1 MLQRAVLCRIMIK
14 YYSVFYGKKRPMK
27 QLCYHHPQS
36 GQASEHL
43 KAQEINGHSVNITQF
58 YSYLSIT
65 FSSLSVIPSS
75 NAKLSNHL
83 KQDHLA
89 WVSAG
94 WEIVH
99 GTTIWGVW
107 QVLGV
112 TFRLSEV
119 LCICGFR
126 SMWKLGRKQIL
137 NVESYNVKF
146 ISFLENIHQQP
157 NINIYFNKNKSSIWD
172 QSRGR
177 VVGGSDAYLP
187 QLW

>member
-1 MLQRAVLCRIMIK
+1 
-14 YYSVFYGKKRPMK
+14 MK

-94 WEIVH
+94 
-99 GTTIWGVW
+99 
-107 QVLGV
+107 
-112 TFRLSEV
+112 
-119 LCICGFR
+119 
-126 SMWKLGRKQIL
+126 
-137 NVESYNVKF
+137 
-146 ISFLENIHQQP
+146 
-157 NINIYFNKNKSSIWD
+157 
-172 QSRGR
+172 
-177 VVGGSDAYLP
+177 
-187 QLW
+187 